1 MSAQPES
8 KAAAVRSYRLQLLPQ
23 AKQEWDKLDGSI
35 RSQFAK
41 VLLRRLENPRVPAAA
56 LTSMPDCYKIKLR
69 SAGFRLVYLV
79 QDTELILL
87 TVAVGKRDK
96 RVVYDAAQLRLSTQT
111 EQAES
116 ETSDS
121 IAVKTP
127 TRSRPRK

>member
-1 MSAQPES
+1 MSASPES
-8 KAAAVRSYRLQLLPQ
+8 KAAVTSYRLEFLPL

-87 TVAVGKRDK
+87 TIAVGKRDK
-96 RVVYDAAQLRLSTQT
+96 SAVYNAAQVRVLAQT

-116 ETSDS
+116 QTSDS
-121 IAVKTP
+121 IAVKTLI
-127 TRSRPRK
+127 RSTPRK